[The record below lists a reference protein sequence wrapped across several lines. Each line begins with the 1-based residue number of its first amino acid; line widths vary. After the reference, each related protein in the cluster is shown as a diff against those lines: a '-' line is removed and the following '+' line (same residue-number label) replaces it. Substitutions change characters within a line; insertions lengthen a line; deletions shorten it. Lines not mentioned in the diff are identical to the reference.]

1 VIARSCHLTVCGRPS
16 VGSNGCETI
25 ILRLIDARKQLVITR
40 VAGRLLGSHGCR
52 CRSRG
57 VWLGLYSINV
67 FVVWVECVK
76 ALLVNVCNGT
86 AKSAEIGS
94 REMRVSNGQHA
105 DCAGLVLLFGEN
117 PQAVAYSA
125 QPLCWTG

>member
-1 VIARSCHLTVCGRPS
+1 MAS
-16 VGSNGCETI
+16 
-25 ILRLIDARKQLVITR
+25 
-40 VAGRLLGSHGCR
+40 RLLGSHGCR

-94 REMRVSNGQHA
+94 RDMRVSTGQHA
-105 DCAGLVLLFGEN
+105 DCAGGEFPFIYLFECVGGVLVGDCSRLG
-117 PQAVAYSA
+117 QVGAD
-125 QPLCWTG
+125 WTR

>member
-1 VIARSCHLTVCGRPS
+1 M
-16 VGSNGCETI
+16 
-25 ILRLIDARKQLVITR
+25 
-40 VAGRLLGSHGCR
+40 LGSHGCR

-86 AKSAEIGS
+86 TKSAEIGS
-94 REMRVSNGQHA
+94 RDMRDSTGQHA
-105 DCAGLVLLFGEN
+105 DCAGWFGLVLLFGEN
-117 PQAVAYSA
+117 PQAVA
-125 QPLCWTG
+125 